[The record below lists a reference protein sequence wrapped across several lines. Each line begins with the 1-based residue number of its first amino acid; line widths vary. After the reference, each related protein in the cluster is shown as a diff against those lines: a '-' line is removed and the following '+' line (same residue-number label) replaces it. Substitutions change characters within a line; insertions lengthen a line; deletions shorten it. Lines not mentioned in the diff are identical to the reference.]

1 MFVHETHNFYVI
13 IKLDN
18 CKNAPVGYLEKKN
31 ALFMK
36 VLTNIGLE
44 KVVDFDEIWQLRDV
58 MYASS
63 SDVYDIISNEMVR
76 LVSHDD
82 TIAASEKKLYEL
94 SSENDHIIVSEYLAG
109 NTYVIE

>member
-94 SSENDHIIVSEYLAG
+94 SSDHDHIIVSEYLAG
-109 NTYVIE
+109 NT